1 MILAIIYYP
10 YSKTSRMNKLLET
23 ISLRL
28 LRYLPAE
35 TAHSATI
42 KMLKLGFASSKDLR
56 GNEFS
61 ETISNI
67 FELRFRNP
75 IGLAAGFD
83 KDGEVFDQLSQ
94 IGPGFVE
101 AGTLTLEP
109 QIGNPRPRVFRLS
122 SDNAVINRLG
132 FNNKGIMGG
141 LERLS
146 KRRDKSVVLGVNI
159 GINKSTQ
166 TPVEDYVECL
176 SLLRNIADY
185 VTVNVS
191 SPNTPG
197 LRSFQQVEKLEEL
210 LNTLITASWE
220 NSDSNRRIPLLLK
233 IAPDLTN
240 EDINEIVDV
249 AVSSGISGII
259 ISNTT
264 ISRPKNLLDAKQGEP
279 GGLSGVP
286 LFELS
291 TQKLAQTFLAAKQ
304 RIPIIG
310 VGGVDSAE
318 TAYTKVKA
326 GASLIQLYTA
336 LIYKGPRLFNEI
348 NKGLSEALKNDNIDH
363 ISEAVGIEADYWASR
378 EV

>member
-279 GGLSGVP
+279 GGLSGAP

-310 VGGVDSAE
+310 VGGVDSAK

-336 LIYKGPRLFNEI
+336 LIYKGPRLFSEI

-363 ISEAVGIEADYWASR
+363 ISEAVGIEADYWASK

>member
-10 YSKTSRMNKLLET
+10 NSKTSRMNKLLET

-35 TAHSATI
+35 TAHSVTI

-56 GNEFS
+56 SNEFS

-210 LNTLITASWE
+210 LKTLITASWE

-279 GGLSGVP
+279 GGLSGAP

-336 LIYKGPRLFNEI
+336 LIYKGPRLFSEI

-363 ISEAVGIEADYWASR
+363 ISEAVGIEADYWASK

>member
-10 YSKTSRMNKLLET
+10 NSKTSRMNKLLET
-23 ISLRL
+23 ISLQL

-35 TAHSATI
+35 IAHSTTI

-56 GNEFS
+56 GSDFS

-83 KDGEVFDQLSQ
+83 KDGEVFDQLAQ

-101 AGTLTLEP
+101 AGTLTLKP

-132 FNNKGIMGG
+132 FNNKGIMDG
-141 LERLS
+141 LQRLS
-146 KRRDKSVVLGVNI
+146 KRKDKSVVLGVNI
-159 GINKSTQ
+159 GINKNTQ
-166 TPVEDYVECL
+166 THVEDYVECL
-176 SLLRNIADY
+176 TLLRNIADY

-210 LNTLITASWE
+210 LNTLITASL
-220 NSDSNRRIPLLLK
+220 NHNDANRPLPLLLK
-233 IAPDLTN
+233 IAPDLRN
-240 EDINEIVDV
+240 EDIHEIVDV

-264 ISRPKNLLDAKQGEP
+264 LSRPKNLLDAKQGEA
-279 GGLSGVP
+279 GGLSGAP

-304 RIPIIG
+304 RIPIVG

-336 LIYKGPRLFNEI
+336 LIYKGPRLFTEI
-348 NKGLSEALKNDNIDH
+348 NKGLSEALKNDNIEH
-363 ISEAVGIEADYWASR
+363 ISEAVGIEAEYWASK

>member
-197 LRSFQQVEKLEEL
+197 LRSFQRVEKLEEL

-279 GGLSGVP
+279 GGLSGAP

-336 LIYKGPRLFNEI
+336 LIYKGPRLFSEI

-363 ISEAVGIEADYWASR
+363 ISEAVGIEADYWASK

>member
-10 YSKTSRMNKLLET
+10 NSKTSRMNKLLET

-197 LRSFQQVEKLEEL
+197 LRSFQRVEKLEEL

-279 GGLSGVP
+279 GGLSGAP

-336 LIYKGPRLFNEI
+336 LIYKGPRLFSEI

-363 ISEAVGIEADYWASR
+363 ISEAVGIEADYWASK

>member
-10 YSKTSRMNKLLET
+10 NSKTSRMNKLLET

-35 TAHSATI
+35 TAHSVTI

-279 GGLSGVP
+279 GGLSGAP

-336 LIYKGPRLFNEI
+336 LIYKGPRLFSEI
-348 NKGLSEALKNDNIDH
+348 NKGLSEALKNDNIEH
-363 ISEAVGIEADYWASR
+363 ISEAVGIEADYWASK

>member
-10 YSKTSRMNKLLET
+10 NSKTSRMNKLLET

-264 ISRPKNLLDAKQGEP
+264 ISRPKNLLDANQGEP
-279 GGLSGVP
+279 GGLSGAP

-336 LIYKGPRLFNEI
+336 LIYKGPRLFSEI

-363 ISEAVGIEADYWASR
+363 ISEAVGIEADYWASK

>member
-1 MILAIIYYP
+1 MVLAIIYYP

-210 LNTLITASWE
+210 LNTLITAAWE

-279 GGLSGVP
+279 GGLSGAP

-336 LIYKGPRLFNEI
+336 LIYKGPRLFSEI

-363 ISEAVGIEADYWASR
+363 ISEAVGIEADYWASK

>member
-35 TAHSATI
+35 TAHSVTI

-220 NSDSNRRIPLLLK
+220 NSDSNRQIPLLLK

-279 GGLSGVP
+279 GGLSGAP

-336 LIYKGPRLFNEI
+336 LIYKGPRLFSEI

-363 ISEAVGIEADYWASR
+363 ISEAVGIEADYWASK

>member
-10 YSKTSRMNKLLET
+10 NSKTSRMNKLLET
-23 ISLRL
+23 ISLQL

-35 TAHSATI
+35 IAHSTTI

-56 GNEFS
+56 GSDFS

-83 KDGEVFDQLSQ
+83 KDGEVFDQLAQ

-101 AGTLTLEP
+101 AGTLTLKP

-132 FNNKGIMGG
+132 FNNKGIMDG
-141 LERLS
+141 LQRLS
-146 KRRDKSVVLGVNI
+146 KRKDKSVVLGVNI
-159 GINKSTQ
+159 GINKNTQ
-166 TPVEDYVECL
+166 THVEDYVECL
-176 SLLRNIADY
+176 TLLRNIADY

-210 LNTLITASWE
+210 LNTLITASL
-220 NSDSNRRIPLLLK
+220 NHNDANRPLPLLLK
-233 IAPDLTN
+233 IAPDLRN
-240 EDINEIVDV
+240 EDIHEIVDV

-264 ISRPKNLLDAKQGEP
+264 LSRPKNLLDAKQGEA
-279 GGLSGVP
+279 GGLSGAP

-336 LIYKGPRLFNEI
+336 LIYKGPRLFTEI
-348 NKGLSEALKNDNIDH
+348 NKGLSEALKNDNIEH
-363 ISEAVGIEADYWASR
+363 ISEAVGIEADYWASK

>member
-10 YSKTSRMNKLLET
+10 NSKTSRMNKLLET
-23 ISLRL
+23 ISLQL

-35 TAHSATI
+35 IAHSTTI

-56 GNEFS
+56 GSDFS

-83 KDGEVFDQLSQ
+83 KDGEVFDQLAQ

-101 AGTLTLEP
+101 AGTLTLKP

-132 FNNKGIMGG
+132 FNNKGIMDG
-141 LERLS
+141 LQRLS
-146 KRRDKSVVLGVNI
+146 KRKDKSVVLGVNI
-159 GINKSTQ
+159 GINKNTQ
-166 TPVEDYVECL
+166 THVEDYVECL
-176 SLLRNIADY
+176 TLLRNIADY

-210 LNTLITASWE
+210 LNTLITASL
-220 NSDSNRRIPLLLK
+220 NHNDANRPLPLLLK
-233 IAPDLTN
+233 IAPDLRN
-240 EDINEIVDV
+240 EDIHEIVDV

-264 ISRPKNLLDAKQGEP
+264 LSRPKNLLDAKQGEA
-279 GGLSGVP
+279 GGLSGAP

-336 LIYKGPRLFNEI
+336 LIYKGPRLFTEI
-348 NKGLSEALKNDNIDH
+348 NKGLSEALKNDNIEH
-363 ISEAVGIEADYWASR
+363 ISEAVGIEAEYWASK

>member
-1 MILAIIYYP
+1 
-10 YSKTSRMNKLLET
+10 MNKLLET

-336 LIYKGPRLFNEI
+336 LIYKGPRLFSEI

>member
-10 YSKTSRMNKLLET
+10 NSKTSRMNKLLET

-56 GNEFS
+56 CNEFS

-197 LRSFQQVEKLEEL
+197 LRSFQRVEKLEEL

-220 NSDSNRRIPLLLK
+220 NSDSSRRIPLLLK

-336 LIYKGPRLFNEI
+336 LIYKGPRLFSEI

-363 ISEAVGIEADYWASR
+363 ISKAVGIEADYWASK

>member
-1 MILAIIYYP
+1 
-10 YSKTSRMNKLLET
+10 MNKLLET

-42 KMLKLGFASSKDLR
+42 KMLKLGFAASKDLR

-279 GGLSGVP
+279 GGLSGAP

-336 LIYKGPRLFNEI
+336 LIYKGPRLFSEI

-363 ISEAVGIEADYWASR
+363 ISEAVGIEADYWASK

>member
-10 YSKTSRMNKLLET
+10 NSKTSRMNKLLET

-159 GINKSTQ
+159 GINKTTQ

-210 LNTLITASWE
+210 LNTLITASRE

-240 EDINEIVDV
+240 EDINEIVNV

-279 GGLSGVP
+279 GGLSGAP

-336 LIYKGPRLFNEI
+336 LIYKGPRLFSEI

>member
-10 YSKTSRMNKLLET
+10 NSKTSRMNKLLET

-35 TAHSATI
+35 TAHSVTI

-279 GGLSGVP
+279 GGLSGAP

-318 TAYTKVKA
+318 KAYTKVKA

-336 LIYKGPRLFNEI
+336 LIYKGPRLFSEI

-363 ISEAVGIEADYWASR
+363 ISEAVGIEADYWASK

>member
-10 YSKTSRMNKLLET
+10 NSKTSRMNKLLET

-35 TAHSATI
+35 IAHSTTI

-56 GNEFS
+56 ASDFS

-83 KDGEVFDQLSQ
+83 KDGEVFDQLAQ

-101 AGTLTLEP
+101 AGTLTLKP

-132 FNNKGIMGG
+132 FNNKGIMDG
-141 LERLS
+141 LQRLS
-146 KRRDKSVVLGVNI
+146 KRKDKSVVLGVNI
-159 GINKSTQ
+159 GINKNTQ

-176 SLLRNIADY
+176 TLLRNIADY

-210 LNTLITASWE
+210 LNTLITASLKH
-220 NSDSNRRIPLLLK
+220 NDANRPLPLLLK
-233 IAPDLTN
+233 IAPDLRN
-240 EDINEIVDV
+240 EDIHEIVDV

-264 ISRPKNLLDAKQGEP
+264 LSRPGNLLDAKRGEA
-279 GGLSGVP
+279 GGLSGAP

-336 LIYKGPRLFNEI
+336 LIYKGPRLFTEI
-348 NKGLSEALKNDNIDH
+348 NKGLSEALKNDNIEH
-363 ISEAVGIEADYWASR
+363 ISEAVGIEADYWASK

>member
-166 TPVEDYVECL
+166 TPFEDYVECL

-279 GGLSGVP
+279 GGLSGAP

-336 LIYKGPRLFNEI
+336 LIYKGPRLFSEI

-363 ISEAVGIEADYWASR
+363 ISEAVGIEADYWASK

>member
-10 YSKTSRMNKLLET
+10 NSKTSRMNKLLET

-35 TAHSATI
+35 TAHSVTI

-132 FNNKGIMGG
+132 FNNKGVMGG
-141 LERLS
+141 LERLG

-220 NSDSNRRIPLLLK
+220 NSVSNRRIPLLLK
-233 IAPDLTN
+233 IAPDLRN

-264 ISRPKNLLDAKQGEP
+264 TSRPKNLLDARQGEP
-279 GGLSGVP
+279 GGLSGAP

-336 LIYKGPRLFNEI
+336 LIYKGPRLFSEI

>member
-10 YSKTSRMNKLLET
+10 NSKTSRMNKLLET

-233 IAPDLTN
+233 IAPDLRN

-264 ISRPKNLLDAKQGEP
+264 TSRPKNLLDAKQGEP
-279 GGLSGVP
+279 GGLSGAP

-336 LIYKGPRLFNEI
+336 LIYKGPRLFSEI

-363 ISEAVGIEADYWASR
+363 ISEAVGIEADYWASK

>member
-10 YSKTSRMNKLLET
+10 NSKTSRMNKLLET

-35 TAHSATI
+35 TAHSVTI

-83 KDGEVFDQLSQ
+83 KDGEVFNQLSQ

-197 LRSFQQVEKLEEL
+197 LRSFQRVEKLEEL
-210 LNTLITASWE
+210 PNTLITASWE

-264 ISRPKNLLDAKQGEP
+264 ISRPKNLLDPKQGEP
-279 GGLSGVP
+279 GGLSGAP

-336 LIYKGPRLFNEI
+336 LIYKGPRLFSEI

-363 ISEAVGIEADYWASR
+363 ISKAVGIEADYWASK

>member
-10 YSKTSRMNKLLET
+10 YSKTSRMNKLLDT

-42 KMLKLGFASSKDLR
+42 KMLKLGFASSRDLW

-233 IAPDLTN
+233 IAPDLRN

-264 ISRPKNLLDAKQGEP
+264 TSRPKNLLDAKQGEP
-279 GGLSGVP
+279 GGLSGAP

-336 LIYKGPRLFNEI
+336 LIYKGPRLFSEI

-363 ISEAVGIEADYWASR
+363 ISEAVGIEADYWASK

>member
-35 TAHSATI
+35 TAHSVTI

-109 QIGNPRPRVFRLS
+109 QIGNPHPRVFRLS

-279 GGLSGVP
+279 GGLSGAP

-336 LIYKGPRLFNEI
+336 LIYKGPRLFSEI

>member
-336 LIYKGPRLFNEI
+336 LIYKGPRLFSEI

-363 ISEAVGIEADYWASR
+363 ISEAVGIEADYWASK

>member
-10 YSKTSRMNKLLET
+10 NSKTSRMNKLLET

-35 TAHSATI
+35 TAHSVTI

-240 EDINEIVDV
+240 DDINEIVDV

-264 ISRPKNLLDAKQGEP
+264 TSRPKNLLDAKQGEP
-279 GGLSGVP
+279 GGLSGAP

-310 VGGVDSAE
+310 VGGVDNAE

-336 LIYKGPRLFNEI
+336 LIYKGPRLFSEI

-363 ISEAVGIEADYWASR
+363 ISKAVGIEADYWASK

>member
-10 YSKTSRMNKLLET
+10 NSKTSRMNKLLET

-35 TAHSATI
+35 TAHSVTI

-109 QIGNPRPRVFRLS
+109 QIGNSRPRVFRLS

-197 LRSFQQVEKLEEL
+197 LRSFQRVEKLEEL

-279 GGLSGVP
+279 GGLSGAP

-336 LIYKGPRLFNEI
+336 LIYKGPRLFSEI

-363 ISEAVGIEADYWASR
+363 ISEAVGIEADYWASK

>member
-210 LNTLITASWE
+210 LNTLITASRE

-279 GGLSGVP
+279 GGLSGAP

-291 TQKLAQTFLAAKQ
+291 TQKLAQTFLAANQ

-336 LIYKGPRLFNEI
+336 LIYKGPRLFSEI

>member
-56 GNEFS
+56 SNEFS

-159 GINKSTQ
+159 GINKTTQ

-279 GGLSGVP
+279 GGLSGAP

-336 LIYKGPRLFNEI
+336 LIYKGPRLFSEI

-363 ISEAVGIEADYWASR
+363 ISEAVGIEADYWASK

>member
-10 YSKTSRMNKLLET
+10 NSKTSRMNKLLET

-35 TAHSATI
+35 TAHSVTI

-109 QIGNPRPRVFRLS
+109 QIGNSRPRVFRLS

-279 GGLSGVP
+279 GGLSGAP

-336 LIYKGPRLFNEI
+336 LIYKGPRLFSEI

-363 ISEAVGIEADYWASR
+363 ISEAVGIEADYWASK

>member
-10 YSKTSRMNKLLET
+10 NSKTSRMNKLLET

-35 TAHSATI
+35 TAHSVTI

-279 GGLSGVP
+279 GGLSGAP

-336 LIYKGPRLFNEI
+336 LIYKGPRLFSEI

-363 ISEAVGIEADYWASR
+363 ISEAVGIEADYWASK

>member
-10 YSKTSRMNKLLET
+10 NSKTSRMNKLLET

-83 KDGEVFDQLSQ
+83 IDGEVFNQLSQ

-146 KRRDKSVVLGVNI
+146 KRRDKSAILGVNI

-279 GGLSGVP
+279 GGLSGAP

-336 LIYKGPRLFNEI
+336 LIYKGPRLFSEI

-363 ISEAVGIEADYWASR
+363 ISEAVGIEADYWASK

>member
-1 MILAIIYYP
+1 
-10 YSKTSRMNKLLET
+10 
-23 ISLRL
+23 
-28 LRYLPAE
+28 
-35 TAHSATI
+35 
-42 KMLKLGFASSKDLR
+42 
-56 GNEFS
+56 
-61 ETISNI
+61 
-67 FELRFRNP
+67 
-75 IGLAAGFD
+75 
-83 KDGEVFDQLSQ
+83 
-94 IGPGFVE
+94 
-101 AGTLTLEP
+101 
-109 QIGNPRPRVFRLS
+109 
-122 SDNAVINRLG
+122 
-132 FNNKGIMGG
+132 
-141 LERLS
+141 
-146 KRRDKSVVLGVNI
+146 
-159 GINKSTQ
+159 
-166 TPVEDYVECL
+166 
-176 SLLRNIADY
+176 
-185 VTVNVS
+185 
-191 SPNTPG
+191 
-197 LRSFQQVEKLEEL
+197 
-210 LNTLITASWE
+210 
-220 NSDSNRRIPLLLK
+220 
-233 IAPDLTN
+233 
-240 EDINEIVDV
+240 V

-336 LIYKGPRLFNEI
+336 LIYKGPRLFSEI

>member
-10 YSKTSRMNKLLET
+10 NSKTSRMNKLLET
-23 ISLRL
+23 ISLQL

-35 TAHSATI
+35 IAHSTTI

-56 GNEFS
+56 GSDFS

-83 KDGEVFDQLSQ
+83 KDGEVFDQLAQ

-101 AGTLTLEP
+101 AGTLTLKP

-132 FNNKGIMGG
+132 FNNKGIMDG
-141 LERLS
+141 LQRLS
-146 KRRDKSVVLGVNI
+146 KRKDKSVVLGVNI
-159 GINKSTQ
+159 GINKNTQ
-166 TPVEDYVECL
+166 THVEDYVECL
-176 SLLRNIADY
+176 TLLRNIADY

-210 LNTLITASWE
+210 LNTLITASL
-220 NSDSNRRIPLLLK
+220 NHNDANRPLPLLLK
-233 IAPDLTN
+233 IAPDLRN
-240 EDINEIVDV
+240 EDIHEIVDV

-264 ISRPKNLLDAKQGEP
+264 LSRPKNLLDAKQGEA
-279 GGLSGVP
+279 GGLSGAP

-336 LIYKGPRLFNEI
+336 LIYKGPRLFTEI
-348 NKGLSEALKNDNIDH
+348 NKGLSEALKNDNIKH
-363 ISEAVGIEADYWASR
+363 ISEAVGIEAEYWASK

>member
-336 LIYKGPRLFNEI
+336 LIYKGPRLFSEI
-348 NKGLSEALKNDNIDH
+348 NKGLSGALKNDNIDH
-363 ISEAVGIEADYWASR
+363 ISEAVGIEADYWASK